1 MLLIH
6 IGFFRT
12 ASTFLQKRVFPIID
26 DSFKFEHN
34 LRLILDNLVYANSLT
49 FNQKKTIPIFKE
61 YLSNKKI
68 KILSYECLSGHPY
81 SGGINQN
88 EILQRLKVMFPNSSI
103 LIIFREQR
111 DHIKSIYKKY
121 IREGGKKKIDYFLDK
136 KQSIHNISFKKRYL
150 NYFDII
156 SKYKEKFG
164 NDKVLALPFE
174 LLKYEP
180 INFVSQITDF
190 LDIKINIQKI
200 KFEKLNESSKFG
212 FFEIERLI
220 NKIHARDPILDLN
233 KNNNKNLK
241 YYNII
246 KYVINSVIPDFIL
259 KKTELRLE
267 QKIDY
272 FCKNYFC
279 LNNLRLQKELKL
291 DLKKYGYKLR

>member
-121 IREGGKKKIDYFLDK
+121 IREGGKKKL
-136 KQSIHNISFKKRYL
+136 
-150 NYFDII
+150 II
-156 SKYKEKFG
+156 F
-164 NDKVLALPFE
+164 
-174 LLKYEP
+174 
-180 INFVSQITDF
+180 
-190 LDIKINIQKI
+190 
-200 KFEKLNESSKFG
+200 
-212 FFEIERLI
+212 
-220 NKIHARDPILDLN
+220 
-233 KNNNKNLK
+233 
-241 YYNII
+241 
-246 KYVINSVIPDFIL
+246 
-259 KKTELRLE
+259 
-267 QKIDY
+267 
-272 FCKNYFC
+272 
-279 LNNLRLQKELKL
+279 
-291 DLKKYGYKLR
+291 